1 VVAVLKGTDS
11 RRTHGHH
18 GQALVEFALIAPL
31 LALMLLGATDLTR
44 AFYTFIVL
52 SNASREAARVVIDYP
67 QQYSDAAACAAG
79 HREALPFLNLN
90 CTGSPDRIIISPAA
104 NTGLTPPTRV
114 PGRQPVTVTATAS
127 FKPITVLIQ
136 WFLGSTITIAA
147 STTYLA
153 WY

>member
-1 VVAVLKGTDS
+1 
-11 RRTHGHH
+11 
-18 GQALVEFALIAPL
+18 
-31 LALMLLGATDLTR
+31 MLLGATDLTR

-90 CTGSPDRIIISPAA
+90 CTGSPDRIIITPAA
-104 NTGLTPPTRV
+104 NTGLTPPSRL
-114 PGRQPVTVTATAS
+114 PGRQPVTVTTTAS

>member
-1 VVAVLKGTDS
+1 VLLS
-11 RRTHGHH
+11 LSAARTGRPRPQSA
-18 GQALVEFALIAPL
+18 QALVEFALIAPL

-67 QQYSDAAACAAG
+67 QQYSDVAACAAG